1 MPIDQSNYI
10 IAYKK
15 IFLIRQVQIRLQELY
30 LEKKIFSMVHFS
42 TGQEA
47 VAVGVCS
54 ALTVED
60 KVMGSHRSQ
69 ALYLAKGGDVRKLVC
84 EALGKGNGISKGKGG
99 VMHLIDKANNFVG
112 SSPLL
117 GSSVPI
123 ASGVA
128 YALKISENKNIAA
141 VFYGDGASEEGV
153 VYETYNLASTY
164 ALPILFIIENNL
176 HSINSQLS
184 DRRSNFYD
192 TSLITRGLGISK
204 YTKVDGN
211 NFHEVFN
218 VAKQSVKYIREE
230 CKPAIIECIT
240 YRHLAHST
248 PLMEE
253 KYRTIDDLTG
263 REKADC
269 VKELRRLVISNDVI
283 PESKLIEIELEI
295 QNSVSEDILYSLNS
309 EYPAKKEL
317 YNDLYFE

>member
-1 MPIDQSNYI
+1 
-10 IAYKK
+10 
-15 IFLIRQVQIRLQELY
+15 
-30 LEKKIFSMVHFS
+30 
-42 TGQEA
+42 
-47 VAVGVCS
+47 
-54 ALTVED
+54 
-60 KVMGSHRSQ
+60 
-69 ALYLAKGGDVRKLVC
+69 
-84 EALGKGNGISKGKGG
+84 
-99 VMHLIDKANNFVG
+99 
-112 SSPLL
+112 
-117 GSSVPI
+117 
-123 ASGVA
+123 
-128 YALKISENKNIAA
+128 
-141 VFYGDGASEEGV
+141 
-153 VYETYNLASTY
+153 
-164 ALPILFIIENNL
+164 
-176 HSINSQLS
+176 
-184 DRRSNFYD
+184 
-192 TSLITRGLGISK
+192 LITRGLGISK

-295 QNSVSEDILYSLNS
+295 QNSVSEDILYALNS

>member
-1 MPIDQSNYI
+1 MTLDRSDYI
-10 IAYKK
+10 KAYKN
-15 IFLIRQVQIRLQELY
+15 IFLIRQVQIQLKELY
-30 LEKKIFSMVHFS
+30 LQNKIFSMIHFS
-42 TGQEA
+42 LGQEA

-54 ALTVED
+54 ALSDED

-69 ALYLAKGGDVRKLVC
+69 ALYLAKGGDVRKLLC
-84 EALGKGNGISKGKGG
+84 EALGKGNGITRGKGG
-99 VMHLIDKANNFVG
+99 VMHLADKTNNFVG

-128 YALKISENKNIAA
+128 YAQKLSGNKSIAV

-153 VYETYNLASTY
+153 VYETYNLAATY
-164 ALPILFIIENNL
+164 SLPILFVIENNL
-176 HSINSQLS
+176 HSINSQLF

-192 TSLITRGLGISK
+192 TSLITKGLGISK

-211 NFHEVFN
+211 NYHEVFN
-218 VAKQSVKYIREE
+218 VAKQSIKYIREE

-248 PLMEE
+248 PLMDE
-253 KYRTIDDLTG
+253 KYRTIDSFTE

-269 VKELRRLVISNDVI
+269 VNGLRRLIISNNVIS
-283 PESKLIEIELEI
+283 ESKLIEIELEI
-295 QNSVSEDILYSLNS
+295 QNSVSVDILYALNS
-309 EYPAKKEL
+309 EYPTNKEL
-317 YNDLYFE
+317 YSDTYFE